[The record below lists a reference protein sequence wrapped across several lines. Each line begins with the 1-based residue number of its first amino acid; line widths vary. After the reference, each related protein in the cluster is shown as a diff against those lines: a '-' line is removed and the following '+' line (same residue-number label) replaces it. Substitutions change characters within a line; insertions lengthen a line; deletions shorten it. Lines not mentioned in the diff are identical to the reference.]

1 MLYFFVCC
9 KCQEPELVR
18 KFHLLF
24 GLLRLKHPLR
34 CAELASIDRKADE
47 ISFKGNRHLQ
57 FGILLSECG
66 CMFILQTRE
75 RGKMLSLFFPLLS
88 NMVKKQADCPLSER
102 SRMLILQVRERGE
115 MCSLFFPLLSNAEK
129 KQADCLLSERSRMLI
144 LQVRERGEMC
154 SLFFPL
160 LSNAEKKQADCLLS
174 ERSRMFILQVREK
187 GKMRSLFFAF
197 QYIYKFFTGNIG
209 VHPNPLQLIQTLR
222 QTLDNLVHP
231 LIHRNGHIKTCFT
244 CTCVR

>member
-1 MLYFFVCC
+1 M
-9 KCQEPELVR
+9 R

-24 GLLRLKHPLR
+24 GLLRLRHPLR

-47 ISFKGNRHLQ
+47 ISFKGSRHLQ

-75 RGKMLSLFFPLLS
+75 RGKMR
-88 NMVKKQADCPLSER
+88 C
-102 SRMLILQVRERGE
+102 
-115 MCSLFFPLLSNAEK
+115 LFFPLLSNAK
-129 KQADCLLSERSRMLI
+129 KMQADC
-144 LQVRERGEMC
+144 
-154 SLFFPL
+154 PW
-160 LSNAEKKQADCLLS
+160 S
-174 ERSRMFILQVREK
+174 ERSRMFILQVCEK
-187 GKMRSLFFAF
+187 GEMRRLFFAF

-209 VHPNPLQLIQTLR
+209 VHPDPLQLIQTLR

-244 CTCVR
+244 RTCIR